1 MSIRL
6 SEFISDSWVVI
17 SGLRILMIYDASLE
31 IIPAPGTDPVHVFLT
46 KNGKWEGCYC
56 NTSKVLL
63 KCDERFR
70 LLFQRN
76 YYQRIFFTCFAKIVW
91 RWCQWM
97 FFVCSPFLS
106 SFHFPHS
113 LSLPRGWSF
122 RLKLSHCLVKT
133 NLTEQ
138 QGFNFFP
145 SLIWKLYPLLQQHKS
160 ISSIS
165 CCC

>member
-1 MSIRL
+1 
-6 SEFISDSWVVI
+6 
-17 SGLRILMIYDASLE
+17 MIYDASLE

-63 KCDERFR
+63 KSDERFR

-113 LSLPRGWSF
+113 LPLSWLEFQIKTFSLSGQNKPNRATRFQFHF
-122 RLKLSHCLVKT
+122 R
-133 NLTEQ
+133 
-138 QGFNFFP
+138 
-145 SLIWKLYPLLQQHKS
+145 S
-160 ISSIS
+160 ISYLETLSIIAATQEH
-165 CCC
+165 

>member
-63 KCDERFR
+63 KSDERFR

-76 YYQRIFFTCFAKIVW
+76 YYERIFFTCFAKIVW

-97 FFVCSPFLS
+97 FCLFSISQFISLSPF
-106 SFHFPHS
+106 S
-113 LSLPRGWSF
+113 LSPSWLEFQIKTFS
-122 RLKLSHCLVKT
+122 LSGQNKPNRATRFQFQFL
-133 NLTEQ
+133 
-138 QGFNFFP
+138 
-145 SLIWKLYPLLQQHKS
+145 S
-160 ISSIS
+160 ISYLETLSIIAATQEH
-165 CCC
+165 